1 MQTTIKPPESPPI
14 QPRFTPSEYLAL
26 EELAESK
33 SEYINGEI
41 NPMTGGTTKHNR
53 ICINL
58 IVVLDKALR
67 NLNYELFTENVRLW
81 IPQTKIFTYPDVMII
96 DGEVEYHEGRNDT
109 IINPQVIFEVLS
121 PSTQSY
127 DRPSDKFDYY
137 RSISTFKEY
146 LLIDQNRLKVQ
157 QFSKKSTKEWMFREY
172 DTEDKN
178 IILASLELQISLED
192 IYSKVKLEN
201 E

>member
-1 MQTTIKPPESPPI
+1 MQTTIKPPKSPPI

-96 DGEVEYHEGRNDT
+96 DGEVEYYEERNDT

-121 PSTQSY
+121 PSTQAY
-127 DRPSDKFDYY
+127 DRQDKFEYY
-137 RSISTFKEY
+137 RTIPTFKEY
-146 LLIDQNRLKVQ
+146 LLIDQNRLRVQ
-157 QFSKKSTKEWMFREY
+157 QFTKKSAKEWTFRDY
-172 DTEDKN
+172 DLEDEN
-178 IILASLELQISLED
+178 ISLTSLELQISLED